1 MRDESQ
7 PQVFGL
13 SPTFVGIAC
22 GVLAALFWATGF
34 VVALHGLRAG
44 LSSFDIT
51 LHRFVWAGLGL
62 MPFVFAAGLRRPSGL
77 SWGQGL
83 VLTLFSGPLLAAMS
97 YAGFLFV
104 PLAHGG
110 VIQPSTAALF
120 GVLLSALI
128 LKEKLSFARVTG
140 AVLIVVGLLLL
151 GAEALTTIG
160 RHGLVGD
167 LLFAAAGLAWA
178 CFGIVLRHWRID
190 GPRAAS
196 AVSVISMLLYAPLH
210 AALFGFERIIAA
222 GVLENALQAFAQGVL
237 AGPGAV
243 YLFAR
248 AVMLLGA
255 SRGSVFPALV
265 PAFTLLIGFV
275 ALGNVP
281 TLVQLAG
288 LIVVLLGFRYVLK
301 T

>member
-1 MRDESQ
+1 MKDEPG
-7 PQVFGL
+7 PQVFGI
-13 SPTFVGIAC
+13 SATIIGIAC

-34 VVALHGLRAG
+34 VVALHGLRSG

-51 LHRFVWAGLGL
+51 FHRFAWAGLGL
-62 MPFVFAAGLRRPSGL
+62 MPFVFAHGWRRPGGVA
-77 SWGQGL
+77 WGQAI

-128 LKEKLSFARVTG
+128 LKEALPFARVIG
-140 AVLIVVGLLLL
+140 ALLIVAGLLLL

-160 RHGLVGD
+160 RHGVTGD
-167 LLFAAAGLAWA
+167 LLFAAAGLSWA
-178 CFGIVLRHWRID
+178 FFGIVLRYWQID
-190 GPRAAS
+190 GPRAAGV
-196 AVSVISMLLYAPLH
+196 VSVVSLLAYGPLH

-222 GVLENALQAFAQGVL
+222 GFFVNALQAVAQGVL
-237 AGPGAV
+237 AGPGAI

-248 AVMLLGA
+248 AVTLLGA

-265 PAFTLLIGFV
+265 PAFTLLIGFL

-281 TLVQLAG
+281 SWIQLAG
-288 LIVVLLGFRYVLK
+288 LAVVLIGFRFVLMR
-301 T
+301 